1 MKKCYFMNKIFGGLL
16 TFFSISMAMASTA
29 SPLWTFV
36 PLTDTTLTIIGN
48 SKQTVKYTVTNQ
60 SKRTHSLVM
69 TPIPGISQITSP
81 GYCPNVFTLGYKQSC
96 ILGLYVDG
104 SELKSNIV
112 SGPQVCQRGNGLQ
125 CYQPSEEN
133 SLNIKNI
140 QSLCD
145 TNLCTE
151 KLSIFSGEQ
160 STFDNYFTIVNG
172 YHVGTQEYQEYLP
185 KNITFI
191 PKNTESPAFI
201 KLSAI
206 PSADFPCIGRGYV
219 DPNNRAIVST
229 GTCTY
234 TSGAFYSYRKGFYVN
249 KDSQGKT
256 INHGGIEIRL
266 RIEKEDPNLT
276 MDQLY
281 QKGAWPAVWMM
292 SPYID
297 DTFRFNSET
306 FIPKNLWPSA
316 MEIDIL
322 ELINGGWT
330 ATTPIIGSI
339 HYGYLANETATSW
352 NYINNIGDYD
362 RQILPLYPV
371 ADSSNWHNYGFTWER
386 KDGVSLTSYVLSWY
400 YDGIKY
406 TSLTIT
412 RKKSETTGNMIF
424 SAEREVNGEQQL
436 IWCTSSSPR
445 CCTVESNRCNLVL
458 NVPMPLTEAEVMF
471 DSLTH
476 GFDNGYYLNVNLA
489 AGGEGIG
496 VYDPS
501 IPGFP
506 PPSFGRANMQ
516 ISHINRFVIK

>member
-1 MKKCYFMNKIFGGLL
+1 MNKKLCVL
-16 TFFSISMAMASTA
+16 WMCLSTPMAMSSSAN
-29 SPLWTFV
+29 PLWTFV
-36 PLTDTTLTIIGN
+36 PLTDTKVIIIGN
-48 SKQTVKYTVTNQ
+48 SKQTIKYRVTNH
-60 SKRTHSLVM
+60 SKKTHSLVM
-69 TPIPGISQITSP
+69 TPIPGISQLTSP
-81 GYCPNVFTLGYKQSC
+81 GYCTDVFTLGYKESC
-96 ILGLYVDG
+96 ILSLYIDG
-104 SELKSNIV
+104 RVLKGNV
-112 SGPQVCQRGNGLQ
+112 VGGPKVCTQGNAHQ

-133 SLNIKNI
+133 LLNIKNI

-145 TNLCTE
+145 TNSCTE
-151 KLSIFSGEQ
+151 KLSVFGGEK

-185 KNITFI
+185 KNVSFI
-191 PKNTESPAFI
+191 PKNKENPSFI
-201 KLSAI
+201 KLSAK
-206 PSADFPCIGRGYV
+206 PSSAFPCIGRGYV

-249 KDSQGKT
+249 KGSKGET

-266 RIEKEDPNLT
+266 RVEKDDPNLT

-281 QKGAWPAVWMM
+281 QKGAWPAVWIM

-297 DTFRFNSET
+297 DTFRFNSEKFT
-306 FIPKNLWPSA
+306 PKNLWPSA

-339 HYGYLANETATSW
+339 HYGYLANATATSW
-352 NYINNIGDYD
+352 NYINNIGDFD
-362 RQILPLYPV
+362 RPIMPLYPA
-371 ADSSNWHNYGFTWER
+371 ADSSNWHNYGFIWEK
-386 KDGVSLTSYVLSWY
+386 KDGTSITRYVLSWY

-406 TSLTIT
+406 TSITIT
-412 RKKSETTGNMIF
+412 RCKSETTGNMIF
-424 SAEREVNGEQQL
+424 SAEREVNGVQQL

-445 CCTVESNRCNLVL
+445 CCTVESNRCNLAL
-458 NVPMPLTEAEVMF
+458 SVPMPLTEAEVMF

-476 GFDNGYYLNVNLA
+476 GFDKGYYLNVNLA

-506 PPSFGRANMQ
+506 APSFGKANMQ
-516 ISHINRFVIK
+516 ISNINRFVIR